1 LTNQFN
7 HNMSKVGFVPV
18 LGGYSDFFGYLSWI
32 SLRIISNMILGCRIS
47 PILIFSTLISEN
59 YVEYKDADIFAQI
72 SYAWPNIMVRLL
84 ISLGLGVISK

>member
-32 SLRIISNMILGCRIS
+32 SLRIISNLILGCRIS
-47 PILIFSTLISEN
+47 PIVIFSTLISEN
-59 YVEYKDADIFAQI
+59 YVKYKDADIFAQI